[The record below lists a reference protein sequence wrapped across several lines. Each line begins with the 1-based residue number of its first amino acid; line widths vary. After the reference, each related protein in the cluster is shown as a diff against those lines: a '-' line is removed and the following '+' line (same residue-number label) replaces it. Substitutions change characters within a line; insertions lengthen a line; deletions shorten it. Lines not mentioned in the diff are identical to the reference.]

1 MTQACEDVEFTQP
14 ILANVELVDVV
25 TWIVKVVA
33 WICQSCSM
41 YFSPVA
47 KKNQAEVQLN
57 SAKAISF
64 FTLSSNIE
72 QYEILM

>member
-41 YFSPVA
+41 YFSPFA
-47 KKNQAEVQLN
+47 KKKTKLKFVQDFE
-57 SAKAISF
+57 AR
-64 FTLSSNIE
+64 
-72 QYEILM
+72 

>member
-1 MTQACEDVEFTQP
+1 MLSSHNLFLLMLNLSTLLRGLLRLLHGF
-14 ILANVELVDVV
+14 
-25 TWIVKVVA
+25 VKVVLC
-33 WICQSCSM
+33 ISR
-41 YFSPVA
+41 PLP